1 MMRITNRRARVSPI
15 NKNEKV
21 NAMRFIKWLLIIA
34 RVAELALAVG
44 FFFQLPWAIA
54 LWPLLDTRLLYA
66 FIAAILAGE
75 AAPLLWIG
83 LSGELGALASYGLG
97 FGVMY
102 SGMGIAALRFY
113 GSDQRA
119 PLAWFGIAMCLL
131 AALGLTIFLN
141 LRSSPLDSRPAPRI
155 VRAAF
160 AAEVLVL
167 AGAGTLLVLKV
178 PNTLPWQLSGE
189 SSVLYGWVF
198 LGLACYYLYAVL
210 DPRWKQALGPL
221 LGFLVYD
228 LVLFGPLFAR
238 YGSVQPEHLRGQL
251 AASAIILFSGAL
263 GVYYLFVNKATRLR
277 LLPQS
282 AGRIITLQE
291 K

>member
-1 MMRITNRRARVSPI
+1 
-15 NKNEKV
+15 
-21 NAMRFIKWLLIIA
+21 LLIIIA
-34 RVAELALAVG
+34 GLAELALALG

-54 LWPLLDTRLLYA
+54 LWPLPDTRLSYA
-66 FIAAILAGE
+66 FIAAILAGGG
-75 AAPLLWIG
+75 APLIWIG

-102 SGMGIAALRFY
+102 SGMGMAALRFY

-119 PLAWFGIAMCLL
+119 PLAWFGVAMCLL

-141 LRSSPLDSRPAPRI
+141 MRRSPLDSQPAPRI
-155 VRAAF
+155 VRVAF

-167 AGAGTLLVLKV
+167 AGAGALLVLRV

-189 SSVLYGWVF
+189 ASVLYGWVF
-198 LGLACYYLYAVL
+198 LGLVCYYLYAVL

-238 YGSVQPEHLRGQL
+238 YGAVQPEHLRGQL
-251 AASAIILFSGAL
+251 AASAIILFSAAL
-263 GVYYLFVNKATRLR
+263 GVYYLFMNPVTRMWRLPRSPGSGTVLR
-277 LLPQS
+277 EQ
-282 AGRIITLQE
+282 I
-291 K
+291 KY

>member
-1 MMRITNRRARVSPI
+1 MRI
-15 NKNEKV
+15 
-21 NAMRFIKWLLIIA
+21 IKFLLITA
-34 RVAELALAVG
+34 GLAELALAVG
-44 FFFQLPWAIA
+44 FFFQLRWALA
-54 LWPLLDTRLLYA
+54 LWPLPDTRLSYA
-66 FIAAILAGE
+66 FIAAILAGG
-75 AAPLLWIG
+75 AAPLIWIG

-102 SGMGIAALRFY
+102 SGMGTAALRFY
-113 GSDQRA
+113 GLEQRA
-119 PLAWFGIAMCLL
+119 PLAWFGLAMCLL

-141 LRSSPLDSRPAPRI
+141 LRRSPLDSQPAPRI
-155 VRAAF
+155 VRVAF

-167 AGAGTLLVLKV
+167 AGAGMLLALKV

-210 DPRWKQALGPL
+210 DPRWNQALGPL

-228 LVLFGPLFAR
+228 LVLFGPLFGR
-238 YGSVQPEHLRGQL
+238 YGQVQPEHLRGQL

-263 GVYYLFVNKATRLR
+263 GAYYLFVNQATRLR
-277 LLPQS
+277 RAFRSPERPLGLH
-282 AGRIITLQE
+282 AKTH
-291 K
+291 